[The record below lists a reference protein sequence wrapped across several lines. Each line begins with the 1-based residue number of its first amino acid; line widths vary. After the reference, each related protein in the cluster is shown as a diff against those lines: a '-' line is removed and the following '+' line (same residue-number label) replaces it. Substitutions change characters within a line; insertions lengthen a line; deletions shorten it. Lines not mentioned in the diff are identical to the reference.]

1 MSSTGANTHLPQLEK
16 AVLAQVVQQDSDHD
30 FERRWL
36 DLRKSDPVLAQFVLE
51 QVICIG
57 EDNVS
62 LKNAISKF
70 VMSVYVALDQQAEV
84 DSLDREYAEEL
95 ESTFLTDDES

>member
-1 MSSTGANTHLPQLEK
+1 MSSTEANTHLPQLEK

-36 DLRKSDPVLAQFVLE
+36 DLKNSDPVLAQFVLE
-51 QVICIG
+51 QVTFIG
-57 EDNVS
+57 EDNVT

-70 VMSVYVALDQQAEV
+70 VMSVDVALDQQVEV
-84 DSLDREYAEEL
+84 DYLDSEYAKEL
-95 ESTFLTDDES
+95 KSIFLVDGES